1 MNRCILTHHA
11 PWSQPFLWNNVI
23 LTFILEC
30 ETDSKTTAGGT
41 SKTTAGGTSETTAGG
56 TSDTRGSAL
65 GPDWSNDLD
74 MKGVEQVR

>member
-1 MNRCILTHHA
+1 MCILTHHA

-41 SKTTAGGTSETTAGG
+41 SKTTAGGTS
-56 TSDTRGSAL
+56 DTRGSAL

>member
-1 MNRCILTHHA
+1 
-11 PWSQPFLWNNVI
+11 

-41 SKTTAGGTSETTAGG
+41 SKTTAGG